1 MKIKKMLM
9 VAIVAIVAIAAP
21 LFSTKA
27 LAAEDD
33 KIDEYTPVDITVP
46 FTKVWDGGEG
56 ERPESVTVNLYR
68 FREGDLYQGAEP
80 FATAKVSG
88 EEGWKYNFD
97 LKDSESDPLF
107 YRDADGNYHPYSFAT
122 EESPIPGFSDIAR
135 KNPELVLKIEKAG
148 EHDDIW
154 IKPSDANGFEINTKD
169 TPMSF
174 IAMKSGETLYI
185 WTPEKLSLS
194 EQIVMFEAVA
204 KHPDFP
210 TEWKDTTFLTGYGH
224 YDKGGFATSA
234 DKVEFDDFSVW
245 SFWARGT
252 YVRSTTDQLSA
263 SITSVVD
270 LTDVTVTVKWDDADN
285 KDGIRPEKLEL
296 TLNGVPEGVEPTVA
310 KDGSTWTYTWTGLP
324 KTDADGAEIAYT
336 VAEESVP
343 EGYKADPAT
352 VAAGGTITNTHEPAP
367 EPKPTPVPEPVDV
380 TVIVKWDDADNKDGI
395 RPEKLELTL
404 NGVPEGT
411 PTPDVEIAKD
421 GNTWTYTWKG
431 LPKTDADGKDIA
443 YTATEAKIPDGYKA
457 DPATVAAGGIITN
470 VHEPKPAPK
479 PETVDVTATV
489 KWDDANNRDGLRPQD
504 LALTLNGLP
513 KGTEAPKPEVKKDGN
528 TWTYTW
534 KGLPKTDADG
544 KEIAYTIA
552 EEKVPSGY
560 TADYASIKAGGT
572 ITNTHKSESVNITV
586 TVKWDDA
593 DNKDGLRP
601 KDLALTVNGLPKG
614 TDAPKPEVKKD
625 GGVWTY
631 TWTGLPKFDGGKEIA
646 YTVSEGTVPTGYEV
660 AGAPAKVGGTITNTH
675 KPGTVT
681 VTVTVKWDDADNG
694 DGLRPEDLALT
705 LNGLPKGTDAP
716 KPEVKK
722 DGSTWTYTWTGL
734 PKYADGK
741 EIAYTVS
748 EAKVPAGYEAASTSA
763 KSGGTITNA
772 HKPEKTVVNVAAK
785 WVDADDKEGIR
796 PASIKVTLLAD
807 GKPAEGVNPIDLN
820 EATGWKGAWENL
832 PKYTKD
838 GKEIAYTVQTAEIEG
853 YTTSTKKAGTN
864 GFEVTSTITGT
875 VPTPDDGGK
884 DAGFPIVPVIA
895 AGVVAGI
902 AVIAGAAVYLA
913 KSGRE
918 ERN

>member
-1 MKIKKMLM
+1 MRW
-9 VAIVAIVAIAAP
+9 VAA
-21 LFSTKA
+21 
-27 LAAEDD
+27 DD
-33 KIDEYTPVDITVP
+33 A
-46 FTKVWDGGEG
+46 DGL
-56 ERPESVTVNLYR
+56 RPESLALTLTPSV
-68 FREGDLYQGAEP
+68 EG
-80 FATAKVSG
+80 
-88 EEGWKYNFD
+88 
-97 LKDSESDPLF
+97 
-107 YRDADGNYHPYSFAT
+107 
-122 EESPIPGFSDIAR
+122 
-135 KNPELVLKIEKAG
+135 
-148 EHDDIW
+148 
-154 IKPSDANGFEINTKD
+154 SDA
-169 TPMSF
+169 S
-174 IAMKSGETLYI
+174 
-185 WTPEKLSLS
+185 
-194 EQIVMFEAVA
+194 
-204 KHPDFP
+204 
-210 TEWKDTTFLTGYGH
+210 
-224 YDKGGFATSA
+224 
-234 DKVEFDDFSVW
+234 
-245 SFWARGT
+245 
-252 YVRSTTDQLSA
+252 
-263 SITSVVD
+263 
-270 LTDVTVTVKWDDADN
+270 
-285 KDGIRPEKLEL
+285 
-296 TLNGVPEGVEPTVA
+296 VA
-310 KDGSTWTYTWTGLP
+310 KDGSTWTYTWTRLP
-324 KTDADGAEIAYT
+324 KTDPTGAEIAYT
-336 VAEESVP
+336 VSEESVP
-343 EGYKADPAT
+343 DGYTADPAT
-352 VAAGGTITNTHEPAP
+352 VAAGGTIVNSHELKP
-367 EPKPTPVPEPVDV
+367 EPGPEPVPEPVDV
-380 TVIVKWDDADNKDGI
+380 TVTVKWDDADNKDGI

-411 PTPDVEIAKD
+411 PTPDVEIA
-421 GNTWTYTWKG
+421 
-431 LPKTDADGKDIA
+431 
-443 YTATEAKIPDGYKA
+443 
-457 DPATVAAGGIITN
+457 
-470 VHEPKPAPK
+470 
-479 PETVDVTATV
+479 
-489 KWDDANNRDGLRPQD
+489 
-504 LALTLNGLP
+504 
-513 KGTEAPKPEVKKDGN
+513 KDGN

-660 AGAPAKVGGTITNTH
+660 AGAPAKAGGTITNTH

-748 EAKVPAGYEAASTSA
+748 EAKVPAGYEVATTSA

-785 WVDADDKEGIR
+785 RVDADNKEGIR

-895 AGVVAGI
+895 VGVVAGI